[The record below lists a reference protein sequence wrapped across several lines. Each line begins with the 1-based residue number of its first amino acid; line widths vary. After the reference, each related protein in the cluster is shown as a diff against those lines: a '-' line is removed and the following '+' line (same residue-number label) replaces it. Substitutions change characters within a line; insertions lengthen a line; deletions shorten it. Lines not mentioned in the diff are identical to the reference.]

1 MVDKKLSRIEQLSG
15 LYRFSRW
22 LKKRIQYRLEG
33 RRYILEYGDF
43 SSISDFIRFINLAV
57 PRAGRKGW
65 FKKLVES
72 TLAEQPPEK
81 QTQIRVVPLNAPVK
95 SKTNTVMPYHLID
108 EVIDQAGFR
117 IILNQCLCRK
127 AMDCELG
134 LVDFGCIFLGEGA
147 RYLMQGHDLP
157 AREVSA
163 DEAKA
168 HVRKAEELG
177 LVPLAGYAPI
187 EHKFFGL
194 PGELGRRFLEICFC
208 CTCCCL
214 ALRNAR
220 YFSPEA
226 RRNFVNVGFVAKA
239 LPTCKGCFECVS
251 VCPTGAIKIKGDKV
265 WVNEDDCIGCGVC
278 QNTCPDNM
286 IRLVEVSSFR
296 GGLLDY
302 FEGISID
309 VS

>member
-1 MVDKKLSRIEQLSG
+1 MLDKKISRVEQLSR
-15 LYRFSRW
+15 LYRFSKW

-33 RRYILEYGDF
+33 RRYILEYEDF
-43 SSISDFIRFINLAV
+43 GSISDFVRFVNLAV

-65 FKKLVES
+65 FKRLVEKP
-72 TLAEQPPEK
+72 LAEQSPEK
-81 QTQIRVVPLNAPVK
+81 QTQIRIVPINAPVK
-95 SKTNTVMPYHLID
+95 SRANTLMPYRLID

-127 AMDCELG
+127 AMDCERG

-147 RYLMQGHDLP
+147 RYLMQSSDLP

-163 DEAKA
+163 EEAKA
-168 HVRKAEELG
+168 HVRKAEDLK

-194 PGELGRRFLEICFC
+194 PPELGTRFLEICFC

-220 YFSPEA
+220 YFSPKS

-239 LPTCKGCFECVS
+239 LPTCKGCFDCVPA
-251 VCPTGAIKIKGDKV
+251 CPTEAIRVKGAKV
-265 WVNEDDCIGCGVC
+265 WVREDLCIGCGVC
-278 QNTCPDNM
+278 QNTCPDKM
-286 IRLVEVSSFR
+286 IRLVQVSPAR

-302 FEGISID
+302 FDGIRID